1 MNNLVIRARELL
13 EKKSV
18 NVVIGYEAGPTGIA
32 RPSFITDHLKVEK
45 LIFDER
51 CVQNLAVY
59 LTKPE
64 VKKLGR
70 MAITA
75 TLPVMRSIMMLLS
88 EQQLVA
94 EDVVVLGISA
104 EGELLDIVDMSV
116 MQGIIEKSNLGNPE
130 KDQKLLAGLEKMSPE
145 EKFAWWQKELSK
157 CIKCYACRQACPM
170 CYCTRCAV
178 EVNQPQWI
186 PVQSNTHG
194 NMEWHILRAMHLA
207 GRCISCG
214 ECGRACPV
222 GIPCHLLTMHLANQ
236 TLKHFNVHAGTSD
249 KMKSVLSVYEP
260 GDKENFII

>member
-1 MNNLVIRARELL
+1 MNNLVARAKELL
-13 EKKSV
+13 EDKSV
-18 NVVIGYEAGPTGIA
+18 NIVIGYEAGPAGIT
-32 RPSFITDHLKVEK
+32 RPVFVTDPSKTTK

-64 VKKLGR
+64 VKKYGR
-70 MAITA
+70 MAIVA
-75 TLPVMRSIMMLLS
+75 TIPVMRSIMMLIS
-88 EQQLVA
+88 EQQVGA
-94 EDVVVLGISA
+94 GDIVVLGIASD
-104 EGELLDIVDMSV
+104 GNLLDISDITV
-116 MQGIIEKSNLGNPE
+116 MQALIEKSDLSNPSR
-130 KDQKLLAGLEKMSPE
+130 DQALLTELSKLTPE
-145 EKFAWWQKELSK
+145 ERFAWWQNELSN
-157 CIKCYACRQACPM
+157 CIKCYACRQACPL

-186 PVQSNTHG
+186 PVQSNIHG
-194 NMEWHILRAMHLA
+194 NIEWHILRAMHLA

-222 GIPCHLLTMHLANQ
+222 GIPCHLLTMFLADQ
-236 TLKHFNVHAGTSD
+236 TFKYFNVHAGTSD

>member
-1 MNNLVIRARELL
+1 MNSLSTRAKELL
-13 EKKSV
+13 ESKTV
-18 NVVIGYEAGPTGIA
+18 DVVIGYESGPTGIV
-32 RPSFITDHLKVEK
+32 RPAFVTDPSNTEK
-45 LIFDER
+45 LIYDEQ

-75 TLPVMRSIMMLLS
+75 SLPVMRSIMMLLS
-88 EQQLVA
+88 EQQVVA
-94 EDVVVLGISA
+94 EDIVVLGISA
-104 EGELLDIVDMSV
+104 DGKLLDIPDITV
-116 MQGIIEKSNLGNPE
+116 MQGFIEKSELGNPP
-130 KDQKLLAGLEKMSPE
+130 KDKELLVELNKLSSGERFK
-145 EKFAWWQKELSK
+145 WWQNEFSR

-186 PVQSNTHG
+186 PVQSNIQG

-222 GIPCHLLTMHLANQ
+222 GIPCHLLTMHLADQ
-236 TLKHFNVHAGTSD
+236 TLKYFNMHAGTSD

>member
-1 MNNLVIRARELL
+1 MSNLSEKAKGLL
-13 EKKSV
+13 ENKVV
-18 NVVIGYEAGPTGIA
+18 NVVIGYEEGPAGIT
-32 RPSFITDHLKVEK
+32 RPAFITDPVKADKLVYHEK
-45 LIFDER
+45 CL
-51 CVQNLAVY
+51 QNLAVY

-75 TLPVMRSIMMLLS
+75 TLPVMRSIMMLIS
-88 EQQLVA
+88 EQQVTS
-94 EDVVVLGISA
+94 DDIVVIGISA
-104 EGELLDIVDMSV
+104 DAKLLDIPGIDV
-116 MQGIIEKSNLGNPE
+116 MQGIIEKSDLANPSKDRDILAELNKLGPKE
-130 KDQKLLAGLEKMSPE
+130 RFE
-145 EKFAWWQKELSK
+145 WWEKELSK

-186 PVQSNTHG
+186 PVQSDIQG

-222 GIPCHLLTMHLANQ
+222 GIPCHLLTMHLADQ
-236 TLKHFNVHAGTSD
+236 TFRYFGVHAGTSD

>member
-1 MNNLVIRARELL
+1 MNSLITRAKELL
-13 EKKSV
+13 ETRTVS
-18 NVVIGYEAGPTGIA
+18 VVIGYESGSAGTT
-32 RPSFITDHLKVEK
+32 RPAFITDPARAEK
-45 LIFDER
+45 LIWDER

-64 VKKLGR
+64 VKKLGK

-75 TLPVMRSIMMLLS
+75 SLPVMRSIMMLIS
-88 EQQLVA
+88 EQQVSP
-94 EDVVVLGISA
+94 DDIIVLGISS
-104 EGELLDIVDMSV
+104 EGKFLDISDMNV
-116 MQGIIEKSNLGNPE
+116 MQGVIEKSDLANPP
-130 KDQKLLAGLEKMSPE
+130 KDRELLAALNKMSQVE
-145 EKFAWWQKELSK
+145 RFAWWEKELSK
-157 CIKCYACRQACPM
+157 CIKCYACRQACPL

-186 PVQSNTHG
+186 PVQSNTQG

-222 GIPCHLLTMHLANQ
+222 GIPCHLLTMHLADQ
-236 TLKHFNVHAGTSD
+236 TVKYFNVHAGTSD